1 MANSKP
7 INKIYDSKRKV
18 SAAYCTYV
26 CVICREFKKHD
37 DTCAKGH
44 NMVNFGNNVRS
55 LKKNASKGDWMKF
68 LEAYAYRLQ
77 NHSAI
82 SDVIGKFDERTI
94 PTTWNRPPE
103 SLNERFS
110 PYRGI
115 TANQYARKAD
125 HSSSPF
131 DKLRRKKR
139 SKRLKTCKF
148 LIS

>member
-7 INKIYDSKRKV
+7 INKIYDSNRKV

-44 NMVNFGNNVRS
+44 NMVNFGKNVRS
-55 LKKNASKGDWMKF
+55 LKKNASKSDWMKF

-82 SDVIGKFDERTI
+82 SEVIGQFDQRTMPAPWKR
-94 PTTWNRPPE
+94 PTE
-103 SLNERFS
+103 SLTERFS

-115 TANQYARKAD
+115 TANQYARKAEAFFE
-125 HSSSPF
+125 SI
-131 DKLRRKKR
+131 RQAEKKE
-139 SKRLKTCKF
+139 KK
-148 LIS
+148 